1 MGMTHRK
8 RKPTRPTK
16 ARPPRPLFPFA
27 VTLRA
32 CALIF
37 EGNGSPA
44 LYICADDGRGLPQVR
59 RVPDGAQVTV
69 NAPRPSP
76 EDRGRVFLP
85 AGSTVNFQAPDGRTS
100 TLALHTVRLCRE
112 VLEAL
117 EGHAQATRAAQEAR
131 AAFEGTPGEEE
142 TPAQGQ
148 GAA

>member
-1 MGMTHRK
+1 MTGRK

-16 ARPPRPLFPFA
+16 ARPLFPFA
-27 VTLRA
+27 VALRA

-44 LYICADDGRGLPQVR
+44 LYVCADDHGGIPRLS

-85 AGSTVNFQAPDGRTS
+85 AGSTVTFQAPDGRTS

-117 EGHAQATRAAQEAR
+117 EGHTQATRSAQEAR
-131 AAFEGTPGEEE
+131 AAFEQPVPGEGE
-142 TPAQGQ
+142 AQGQ

>member
-1 MGMTHRK
+1 MTGRK

-16 ARPPRPLFPFA
+16 ARPPRPVFVGA

-44 LYICADDGRGLPQVR
+44 LYICADDHGGIPRLS
-59 RVPDGAQVTV
+59 RVPEGVQVTV
-69 NAPRPSP
+69 TAPRPSP

-85 AGSTVNFQAPDGRTS
+85 AGSSVTFQAPDGRTS

-117 EGHAQATRAAQEAR
+117 EDHARATRAAQEAR
-131 AAFEGTPGEEE
+131 AAFERDGEEE

>member
-1 MGMTHRK
+1 MTGRK
-8 RKPTRPTK
+8 RKPTRPPKT
-16 ARPPRPLFPFA
+16 RPVFPFA
-27 VTLRA
+27 VTLRT

-44 LYICADDGRGLPQVR
+44 LYVCTDDHGGIPRVA

-85 AGSTVNFQAPDGRTS
+85 PGSSVTFQAPDGRTS

-117 EGHAQATRAAQEAR
+117 EGHTQATRSAQEAR
-131 AAFEGTPGEEE
+131 AAFERDGEEG